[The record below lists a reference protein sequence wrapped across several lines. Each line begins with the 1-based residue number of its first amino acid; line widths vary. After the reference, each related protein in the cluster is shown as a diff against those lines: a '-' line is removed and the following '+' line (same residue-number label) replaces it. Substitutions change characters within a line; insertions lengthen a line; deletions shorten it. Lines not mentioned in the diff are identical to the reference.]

1 MVTSVCIQLVR
12 ARRRNRRLCTRTG
25 WRSEWAELQ
34 PSGHRFLSLS
44 PFTLFPSVRDW
55 GENRRRTSAGADHR
69 APPPPPETRS
79 PPPHTHTLAHK
90 HTQTLTRARAPVP
103 PPPPPP
109 PPRPRWWCRRDG
121 ETVREHLG
129 ALVERSVAAPGRRGG
144 QIPPAHTGEARR
156 R

>member
-79 PPPHTHTLAHK
+79 PPPHTHTHTR
-90 HTQTLTRARAPVP
+90 TQTHSNTHARARPRAAAAAAAATPVMMP
-103 PPPPPP
+103 ERWRNC
-109 PPRPRWWCRRDG
+109 PRASRSSRGAQCRCPWTPWWANSACP
-121 ETVREHLG
+121 HW
-129 ALVERSVAAPGRRGG
+129 
-144 QIPPAHTGEARR
+144 
-156 R
+156 